1 MGGVLTRVDVQTDE
15 DGSLLVE
22 WQLEGAPVPVD
33 IATGPTPESVDHQHQ
48 ITVGAGE
55 TQFRLAAAGPGR
67 RFVSVSP
74 HTGGSAMVAADRRV
88 AFEGISNFRD
98 LGGYRTRVG
107 GTIRW
112 GKVFRADALH
122 GMSVKDLALY
132 RELGLRAVFDLRAE
146 VERTE
151 RPNPVPSRLLTIL
164 GRPQDDGGAPA
175 ALPTSEAMNG
185 ERFLYE
191 LYAGLIRHSAAEI
204 GELFNA
210 LAEDDGL
217 PAVFH
222 CHAGKDRTGLVAAL
236 LLDALGVY
244 REIILDDYELT
255 ARFRHRTDQEPTFQ
269 KLIDYGLTPETAAG
283 VLTTPRWAMQ
293 QALEDLDRDHGGVD
307 EYLLGAAAVSRDAL
321 ETIREKL
328 IHTGNP

>member
-1 MGGVLTRVDVQTDE
+1 VSDVVGSALTRVDVQTDE
-15 DGSLLVE
+15 DGSLLVQ

-55 TQFRLAAAGPGR
+55 TYFRLPSAGRGR
-67 RFVSVSP
+67 WFVSVSP

-98 LGGYRTRVG
+98 LGGYRSRVG

-122 GMSVKDLALY
+122 GMSAKDLGLY
-132 RELGLRAVFDLRAE
+132 QELGLRAVFDLRAE

-164 GRPQDDGGAPA
+164 GRPEEDGGAPA
-175 ALPTSEAMNG
+175 ALPTAEAMNG

-191 LYAGLIRHSAAEI
+191 LYAGMVRHSAAEI

-222 CHAGKDRTGLVAAL
+222 CHAGKDRTGLVAARPGADL
-236 LLDALGVY
+236 PEADRLRADSGNSG
-244 REIILDDYELT
+244 RSPDHT
-255 ARFRHRTDQEPTFQ
+255 AMGH
-269 KLIDYGLTPETAAG
+269 AAG
-283 VLTTPRWAMQ
+283 AGGSRPGPRWCRRISA
-293 QALEDLDRDHGGVD
+293 RGG
-307 EYLLGAAAVSRDAL
+307 R
-321 ETIREKL
+321 RK
-328 IHTGNP
+328 P